1 MAQNQPKYQILFH
14 KNNSLRDL
22 YAMTLIIQR
31 YINCREFED
40 NGSLDGSMENVE
52 RGSIASFGSGNTTD
66 SDHLRGE
73 KVRIILTRL
82 KRIESKT
89 ARKSWS

>member
-1 MAQNQPKYQILFH
+1 
-14 KNNSLRDL
+14 
-22 YAMTLIIQR
+22 MTLIIQR

-89 ARKSWS
+89 ARKCS